1 MTLKTIWLE
10 EEKREKVLKDP
21 NSGQKRAFFG
31 YHTVVEDE
39 KTQWVLQHFNSVADW
54 YDFMNTLLSFGIHY
68 LWKRTAVNMMNL
80 KAGDRV
86 IDVCGGTGDLAVLAG
101 RKFGPEGRVIV
112 YDINKAMMDAG
123 RKKESVSGFGK
134 KIQFVLGN
142 AESISFPDNS
152 FDAAMVGFGI
162 RNVTRMER
170 GFAEMYRVLKPGGML
185 MCLEFSKPAA
195 PFFRWLYDFYSFHIM
210 PLVGQLIAGSRQ
222 AYTHLPESIRTFPL
236 PDKLSEILENIGFCN
251 VSYRRLTNG
260 IAVVHK
266 GVKSR

>member
-1 MTLKTIWLE
+1 MTSNKIWLE
-10 EEKREKVLKDP
+10 EKKREKVLNDP
-21 NSGQKRAFFG
+21 KSGQRKAFFG
-31 YHTVVEDE
+31 FSTVAEAE
-39 KTQWVLQHFNSVADW
+39 KTEWVLRHFNSVADW

-68 LWKRTAVNMMNL
+68 LWKRTAVNMMHL

-101 RKFGPEGRVIV
+101 RKIGPKGRVII

-123 RKKESVSGFGK
+123 RKKQSVSVFGK
-134 KIQFVLGN
+134 KLQFVLGN
-142 AESISFPDNS
+142 AESICFPDNS

-170 GFAEMYRVLKPGGML
+170 GFAEMHRVLKPGGTL
-185 MCLEFSKPAA
+185 MCLEFSKPAS
-195 PFFRWLYDFYSFHIM
+195 PVFRWLYDFYSFHIM
-210 PLVGQLIAGSRQ
+210 PLLGQLIAGSRQ

-236 PDKLSEILENIGFCN
+236 PDKLSEILENIGFSN

-266 GVKSR
+266 GIKSR